1 MTPEAH
7 IKYTALVAGMVMQ
20 AVLKAINVRHSIRVR
35 GHALLLCVAVI
46 SHVPLIDLHM
56 PDLIIK
62 GRNFQKYSDQL
73 TTPNDFI
80 FFLINVIS
88 FYVSIFIST

>member
-7 IKYTALVAGMVMQ
+7 IKYTAFVAGMVMQ
-20 AVLKAINVRHSIRVR
+20 ATQKAINVLHSLHVR
-35 GHALLLCVAVI
+35 GHALLLCVVVI

-56 PDLIIK
+56 PDLLIK

-73 TTPNDFI
+73 TLLMTFFSSCLMQSRFI
-80 FFLINVIS
+80 LVYS
-88 FYVSIFIST
+88 